1 MRNLLLTL
9 FFMASLGAWAGAQDF
24 EEEMDNLGGKIR
36 AQRVAFITER
46 LRLTPGESEKFWAI
60 HNEYEQKQSDIR
72 KRFKPK
78 KTIEDMNDTE
88 ADQFINTRMDMES
101 ELLALKRDYIRK
113 FRDVVP
119 ARKLVAYE
127 KADRDFKMFMLEKIR
142 ERRQQQNVRPQQRP
156 GFRRN

>member
-1 MRNLLLTL
+1 MLTL
-9 FFMASLGAWAGAQDF
+9 FFLAALTTWAGAQDF
-24 EEEMDNLGGKIR
+24 EDEMDNLGTKIR

-46 LRLTPGESEKFWAI
+46 LRLTPNESEKFWAI

-78 KTIEDMNDTE
+78 KTIEDMNDSE

-101 ELLALKRDYIRK
+101 ELLSLKRDYIRK

>member
-1 MRNLLLTL
+1 MRNLMLTL
-9 FFMASLGAWAGAQDF
+9 FLIATFATWAGAQEF

-46 LRLTPGESEKFWAI
+46 LRLTPNESEKFWAI

-78 KTIEDMNDTE
+78 KTIEDMNDAE

-101 ELLALKRDYIRK
+101 ELLSLKRDYIRK

-127 KADRDFKMFMLEKIR
+127 KADRDFKIFMLEKVR
-142 ERRQQQNVRPQQRP
+142 ERRQQQNTRPQQRP

>member
-1 MRNLLLTL
+1 MLTL
-9 FFMASLGAWAGAQDF
+9 FLIATLATWAGAQEF

-46 LRLTPGESEKFWAI
+46 LRLTPNESEKFWAI

-78 KTIEDMNDTE
+78 KTIADMNDAE
-88 ADQFINTRMDMES
+88 ADQFINARMDMES
-101 ELLALKRDYIRK
+101 ELLSLKRDYIRK

-119 ARKLVAYE
+119 ARKLVVYE
-127 KADRDFKMFMLEKIR
+127 KADRDFKIFMLEKVR
-142 ERRQQQNVRPQQRP
+142 ERRQQQNARPQQRP